1 MILSQL
7 QKDVEQVQA
16 CLAKG
21 NLDEAETMLE
31 LVLIDVKNAQQGVQS
46 DGAYWCCQKC
56 NSFCSVK
63 FANCGLCGTPR
74 R

>member
-31 LVLIDVKNAQQGVQS
+31 LVLMDIKNAQQGLQS
-46 DGAYWCCQKC
+46 DVLIKC
-56 NSFCSVK
+56 
-63 FANCGLCGTPR
+63 ANCGGYHSIYTPCPSSTAQVAR